1 LSVVSIPSVAF
12 VVQQFERPVGEF
24 PGTAGQRGHPLGD
37 GRSRSGF
44 EFGWPTGPP
53 AAEVPDD
60 VPNDGLRL
68 VVQFPEVRF
77 VGFRI
82 LDRVEN
88 VDRGGEPSFSASIVS
103 STSAWRYA
111 AESRSASRTSSSPS
125 IGGPRP
131 GRSVPAPMPDI
142 SAKTSAHVQG

>member
-68 VVQFPEVRF
+68 VVQFPEAWF
-77 VGFRI
+77 VGPRI
-82 LDRVEN
+82 LDRVEDVDVGRRAVVQRLDRFLDQRVEVRRRVERRLAN
-88 VDRGGEPSFSASIVS
+88 VFLTLDR
-103 STSAWRYA
+103 RA
-111 AESRSASRTSSSPS
+111 AAGTERPRTDA
-125 IGGPRP
+125 RHL
-131 GRSVPAPMPDI
+131 R
-142 SAKTSAHVQG
+142 